1 MDSGS
6 LCLRVYVVRG
16 FSYAGFS
23 ARLWFVDSRF
33 HGNDEAGRRQGAG
46 PLAGDKPQ
54 RYRPPLSSPWSPA
67 FAGVTNRGGPAG
79 EVPSI
84 ARPTQGDSRIAST
97 VTGVVRWGQAPAL
110 LGSAPLPLDSGFRR
124 SDEMGGGWCRCRR
137 GRQVFDH
144 RLQ

>member
-1 MDSGS
+1 MPDSDFVDSGS
-6 LCLRVYVVRG
+6 LCFRVYVVRG

-23 ARLWFVDSRF
+23 ARQV
-33 HGNDEAGRRQGAG
+33 AV

-54 RYRPPLSSPWSPA
+54 RYRPPLSSPWTPA

-97 VTGVVRWGQAPAL
+97 VTGVVSGT
-110 LGSAPLPLDSGFRR
+110 SA
-124 SDEMGGGWCRCRR
+124 GWMQC
-137 GRQVFDH
+137 G
-144 RLQ
+144 